1 MAFVNFL
8 AEGQEEFRLPLG
20 GDQIARIDGRL
31 LSFESNVSIVG
42 DSLAIADD
50 DSSDDDET
58 EADALDDGED
68 TIPAHEY
75 DDEELA

>member
-1 MAFVNFL
+1 MNFL
-8 AEGQEEFRLPLG
+8 AEGQEELLLPLG
-20 GDQIARIDGRL
+20 GDQVARVDGVL

-50 DSSDDDET
+50 DASADDET